1 VSKGQFTGPGYWDW
15 DMGLFKNIPISER
28 YAMQF
33 RGELF
38 NAFNHTNFMN
48 DNTGSNSKNPV
59 QTYNAGGFGN
69 ILAANDPRIIQLAL
83 KVVF

>member
-1 VSKGQFTGPGYWDW
+1 
-15 DMGLFKNIPISER
+15 MGVFKNFPIREKL
-28 YAMQF
+28 AIQF

-38 NAFNHTNFMN
+38 NTFNHTNLMTT
-48 DNTGSNSKNPV
+48 DMGVSSSNPV
-59 QTYNAGGFGN
+59 TTVTGAGFGN

>member
-1 VSKGQFTGPGYWDW
+1 
-15 DMGLFKNIPISER
+15 
-28 YAMQF
+28 MQF